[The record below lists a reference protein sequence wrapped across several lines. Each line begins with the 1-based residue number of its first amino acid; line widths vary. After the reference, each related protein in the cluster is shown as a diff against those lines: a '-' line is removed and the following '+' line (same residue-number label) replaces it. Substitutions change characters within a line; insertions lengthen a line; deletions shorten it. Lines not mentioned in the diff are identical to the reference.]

1 MALNERTRH
10 LVHEEAKR
18 TWKEEAADT
27 LMEMLPPV
35 GWADVA
41 TKHDI
46 DALRARIDGLER
58 HVDTRFATKEDLHR
72 EINRLILWFVPF
84 NIGIAVTVARLA
96 G

>member
-1 MALNERTRH
+1 MVLNERTRH

-46 DALRARIDGLER
+46 DVLRE

>member
-1 MALNERTRH
+1 MVLNERTRH

-18 TWKEEAADT
+18 TWKAEAADT

-46 DALRARIDGLER
+46 DDLKE
-58 HVDTRFATKEDLHR
+58 RFATKEDLHR